1 MKRSLPVLAAV
12 AVAVGFAAPVVGKIA
27 VGKGIDGVRLGD
39 MLAAVKHKLGRPQQT
54 SRNATGTG
62 YRLNYTKLRLVVTVT
77 TRRGVIELDT
87 FNKHERT
94 SKGVG
99 PGSTF
104 AAVAKAYPGACG
116 DLSVPVCAV
125 NDGTTLTQFSA
136 AALHAARVEV
146 VKVQDRR
153 Y

>member
-1 MKRSLPVLAAV
+1 MRRSLAVLAAV
-12 AVAVGFAAPVVGKIA
+12 AVALGVAAPALGKIA
-27 VGKGIDGVRLGD
+27 VGKGIDSVRLGD
-39 MLAAVKHKLGRPQQT
+39 GLATVKRKLGRPQQT
-54 SRNATGTG
+54 SRNAAGTG
-62 YRLNYTKLRLVVTVT
+62 YRLNYTKRRLVISITKQ
-77 TRRGVIELDT
+77 RGVVELDT

-104 AAVAKAYPGACG
+104 AAVGKAYPGACG

-125 NDGTTLTQFSA
+125 HDGTTLTQFSA
-136 AALHAARVEV
+136 AALHATRIDV
-146 VKVQDRR
+146 VKVQDLR